1 MDDDEDAAPD
11 RPESRTAAP
20 KPVRPTLG
28 LGRLRRNVRDELPFV
43 TVVLIVALGFC
54 YTLASGGH
62 WLRGVA
68 VIAAGMVIAAV
79 LRAVLPVGTAGLLAV
94 RNRLF
99 DVVCYLALGLAVFVF
114 GILVPQ

>member
-1 MDDDEDAAPD
+1 LRLA
-11 RPESRTAAP
+11 
-20 KPVRPTLG
+20 
-28 LGRLRRNVRDELPFV
+28 RLRRNVRDELPFV

-68 VIAAGMVIAAV
+68 VMAGGLVAGAL
-79 LRAVLPVGTAGLLAV
+79 LRAVLPAATAGLLAI
-94 RNRLF
+94 RGRLF
-99 DVVCYLALGLAVFVF
+99 DVVCYLALGLAVFGF